1 MEIYKLRIAN
11 CYLEIDFEDGSYVHV
26 SLAYFP
32 GTIYATPELTRIVNE
47 YNDFRESP
55 WDFPDMVWD
64 PMADTWRY
72 VNTITDKTIKN
83 IELDAFIK
91 QCRRNQNVS

>member
-1 MEIYKLRIAN
+1 MNFYKLRVN
-11 CYLEIDFEDGSYVHV
+11 DCYLEIDFEDGAYVHV
-26 SLAYFP
+26 SLAYFA
-32 GTIYATPELTRIVNE
+32 GSIYATPEIIRIVNE

-55 WDFPDMVWD
+55 YDYPNMVWD

-72 VNTITDKTIKN
+72 VNTITSKTTKS

-91 QCRRNQNVS
+91 QCRRKQNVN

>member
-1 MEIYKLRIAN
+1 MEFYKLRIVN

-64 PMADTWRY
+64 PTADTWRY
-72 VNTITDKTIKN
+72 VNTITDKTLKS
-83 IELDAFIK
+83 IELDKFIK